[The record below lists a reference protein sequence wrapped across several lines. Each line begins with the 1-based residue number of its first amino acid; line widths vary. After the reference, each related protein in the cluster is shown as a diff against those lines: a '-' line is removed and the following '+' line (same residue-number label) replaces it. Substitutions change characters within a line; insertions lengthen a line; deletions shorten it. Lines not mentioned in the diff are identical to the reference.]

1 VGLTVA
7 VSAPAVGDAFAA
19 IIGGGHLITAAPQLA
34 AASVDGL
41 TPRWLARPGSIE
53 EVSRVIA
60 LATAEG
66 LAVAPRGSGSVL
78 DLGAPPARLD
88 LILDLS
94 RLTGILDYVPADM
107 VATVQAGVSLDSL
120 GRELGKHAQM
130 LALDPC
136 GGASRTVGGVLA
148 TNASGPRRFRYGTGR
163 DLLLGARFVQADGT
177 VTWGGSKV
185 VKSVTGYDIPK
196 LLTGS
201 LGTLG
206 VIVEATLRLHP
217 VQPAS
222 GSWLF
227 AFTSPEAAGAL
238 VASILASSLEPD
250 RIEWLN
256 AAALGR
262 VGQARAQTAVAVSV
276 ASVAE
281 AVTSQGALLGSMASR
296 LGGHASP
303 LGDGFWP
310 RLGDALAGSV
320 VIKVASEISRLAF
333 WAGEIEGAAA
343 GLGLSLAVVGEAG
356 NGILRAAVEGSVS
369 PESWG
374 RHFVGPLREALAA
387 EGGSLVVERAP
398 LDLKRAA
405 DVWGPVPETALAV
418 MKRLKA
424 EFDPRGTLNPG
435 RFVGGL

>member
-1 VGLTVA
+1 MA
-7 VSAPAVGDAFAA
+7 VSAPALGDALAA
-19 IIGGGHLITAAPQLA
+19 IVGGEHLITAPAELA
-34 AASVDGL
+34 AAAVDGVI
-41 TPRWLARPGSIE
+41 PRWRARPASLD
-53 EVSRVIA
+53 EVSRLIA
-60 LATAEG
+60 LASAEG
-66 LAVAPRGSGSVL
+66 LAVAPRGSGRAL

-88 LILDLS
+88 LVLDLS

-107 VATVQAGVSLDSL
+107 VTTVQAGVTLDIL
-120 GRELGKHAQM
+120 GRELGKHGQM
-130 LALDPC
+130 LALDPY

-206 VIVEATLRLHP
+206 VIVGAALRLHP

-222 GSWLF
+222 GAWLF
-227 AFTSPEAAGAL
+227 GFTSREAAGAL
-238 VASILASSLEPD
+238 VGAILASSLEPD
-250 RIEWLN
+250 RIAWLN

-262 VGQARAQTAVAVSV
+262 AGHEPAPAAVAVSV
-276 ASVAE
+276 ASVPE
-281 AVTSQGALLGSMASR
+281 AVTSQGALFGSMAAR
-296 LGGHASP
+296 LGARVST
-303 LGDGFWP
+303 LDEGFWP
-310 RLGDALAGSV
+310 RMGGAISGPTV
-320 VIKVASEISRLAF
+320 VKIASEMRRLPF
-333 WAGEIEGAAA
+333 WAGEVESAAA
-343 GLGLSLAVVGEAG
+343 RLGLSVAVVGEAG

-369 PESWG
+369 PESWA
-374 RHFVGPLREALAA
+374 REIIAPLREALAA

-398 LDLKRAA
+398 LGLKRAV

>member
-1 VGLTVA
+1 VA
-7 VSAPAVGDAFAA
+7 VSAPALGEAIAA
-19 IIGGGHLITAAPQLA
+19 IVGGEHLTLAPSQLA
-34 AASVDGL
+34 AAAVNGVP
-41 TPRWLARPGSIE
+41 PRWLARPGSLD
-53 EVSRVIA
+53 EVARVMS
-60 LATAEG
+60 LASAEG
-66 LAVAPRGSGSVL
+66 LAVAPRGSGSAL

-88 LILDLS
+88 LVLDLS
-94 RLTGILDYVPADM
+94 RLTGVLDYVPADM
-107 VATVQAGVSLDSL
+107 VATVQAGVTLDL
-120 GRELGKHAQM
+120 LARELGKHGQM
-130 LALDPC
+130 LALDPY
-136 GGASRTVGGVLA
+136 GGGSRTVGGVLA
-148 TNASGPRRFRYGTGR
+148 TNASGQQRFRYGTGR

-227 AFTSPEAAGAL
+227 SFTSREAAGSLAAA
-238 VASILASSLEPD
+238 VLASSLEPE
-250 RIEWLN
+250 RLAWLN
-256 AAALGR
+256 GAALGR
-262 VGQARAQTAVAVSV
+262 VGSERDEAALAVSV
-276 ASVAE
+276 ATVAE

-296 LGGHASP
+296 LGARVSA
-303 LGDGFWP
+303 LDTGFWT
-310 RLGDALAGSV
+310 RMGGALASSIV
-320 VIKVASEISRLAF
+320 VKLASEIRRLPF
-333 WAGEIEGAAA
+333 WAGEVERVISRH
-343 GLGLSLAVVGEAG
+343 GLTVSLVGEAG

-369 PESWG
+369 PDTWAREI
-374 RHFVGPLREALAA
+374 VAPLREALAA

-418 MKRLKA
+418 MRRLKA
-424 EFDPRGTLNPG
+424 EFDPRGVLNSG

>member
-1 VGLTVA
+1 VTVA
-7 VSAPAVGDAFAA
+7 VSAPAALGDALAA
-19 IIGGGHLITAAPQLA
+19 IVGGGHLTTAPSPLA
-34 AASVDGL
+34 AAAVDGVI
-41 TPRWLARPGSIE
+41 PRWLARPGSMDD
-53 EVSRVIA
+53 VSRLITVA
-60 LATAEG
+60 SAEG
-66 LAVAPRGSGSVL
+66 LAVAPRGSGSAL

-88 LILDLS
+88 LVLDLS
-94 RLTGILDYVPADM
+94 RLTDILDYVPADM
-107 VATVQAGVSLDSL
+107 VATVQAGVTLDALS
-120 GRELGKHAQM
+120 RELGKHGQM
-130 LALDPC
+130 LALDPY
-136 GGASRTVGGVLA
+136 GGATRTVGGVLA

-206 VIVEATLRLHP
+206 IVVEATLRLHP

-227 AFTSPEAAGAL
+227 SFTSREAAGAL
-238 VASILASSLEPD
+238 VASVLASSLELD
-250 RIEWLN
+250 RLAWLN

-262 VGQARAQTAVAVSV
+262 AGQDPAPAAVAVSV

-296 LGGHASP
+296 LGAHVST
-303 LGDGFWP
+303 LDEGFWP
-310 RLGDALAGSV
+310 RMGGALTAATV
-320 VIKVASEISRLAF
+320 VKIASEIRRLPF
-333 WAGEIEGAAA
+333 WVGEIERATARH
-343 GLGLSLAVVGEAG
+343 GLSVTVVGEAG
-356 NGILRAAVEGSVS
+356 NGILRAAAEGSVS
-369 PESWG
+369 PESWA
-374 RHFVGPLREALAA
+374 REIIAPLRETLAA

-398 LDLKRAA
+398 LGLKRAA
-405 DVWGPVPETALAV
+405 DVWGPVPETAFAV

>member
-1 VGLTVA
+1 VA
-7 VSAPAVGDAFAA
+7 VSAPAVGDAFAS
-19 IIGGGHLITAAPQLA
+19 IVGGEHCITAAPALA
-34 AASVDGL
+34 AASIDGL
-41 TPRWLARPGSIE
+41 TPRWLARPGSVD
-53 EVSRVIA
+53 EVSRVMA

-66 LAVAPRGSGSVL
+66 LGVAPRGSGSTQS
-78 DLGAPPARLD
+78 LGAPPARLD

-94 RLTGILDYVPADM
+94 RLADVLDYVPADM
-107 VATVQAGVSLDSL
+107 VMTAQAGATLGILGHALD
-120 GRELGKHAQM
+120 KHGQM

-136 GGASRTVGGVLA
+136 GGLSRSVGGVLA

-177 VTWGGSKV
+177 VTWGGSRV

-227 AFTSPEAAGAL
+227 AFAAREAAGAF
-238 VASILASSLEPD
+238 VAAILASSLEPD

-256 AAALGR
+256 GPALGR
-262 VGQARAQTAVAVSV
+262 AGLEPAPAAVAVSV

-281 AVTSQGALLGSMASR
+281 AVASQGDLLGSMASR
-296 LGGHASP
+296 LGARVST
-303 LGDGFWP
+303 LADGLWT
-310 RLGDALAGSV
+310 RLGDALAGAILV
-320 VIKVASEISRLAF
+320 KVAGEIRRLPF
-333 WAGEIEGAAA
+333 WAGEIESAAA
-343 GLGLSLAVVGEAG
+343 GLGLRPALVGEAG
-356 NGILRAAVEGSVS
+356 DGILRAAIEGSVS
-369 PESWG
+369 PETWASG
-374 RHFVGPLREALAA
+374 FVRPLREALAA

-398 LDLKRAA
+398 LALKQAC
-405 DVWGPVPETALAV
+405 DVWGPVPDVAQEV
-418 MKRLKA
+418 MKRLKV